1 MWRQS
6 QINKSQRVH
15 SRQQITLLK
24 IVKIILQV
32 KIERKQA
39 EIYLQMKKWK
49 ELLIVITWKN
59 DKKIQNYILFLP
71 LLFLAG
77 LKNSN
82 LEQQLQ
88 WNIKMYKKNLNHSNK
103 IEGEWTYTGKSF
115 AQLKLIWYSTNCNN
129 VTYNVYCHP
138 QGKN

>member
-49 ELLIVITWKN
+49 ALLIVITWKN

-88 WNIKMYKKNLNHSNK
+88 WNIKMYKKS
-103 IEGEWTYTGKSF
+103 ES
-115 AQLKLIWYSTNCNN
+115 
-129 VTYNVYCHP
+129 
-138 QGKN
+138 

>member
-1 MWRQS
+1 M
-6 QINKSQRVH
+6 
-15 SRQQITLLK
+15 TLLK

-49 ELLIVITWKN
+49 ALLIVITWKN

-88 WNIKMYKKNLNHSNK
+88 WNIKMYKKS
-103 IEGEWTYTGKSF
+103 ES
-115 AQLKLIWYSTNCNN
+115 
-129 VTYNVYCHP
+129 
-138 QGKN
+138 